1 MSLIYGYGNDCK
13 KKYVKSFT
21 TSITF
26 TNYDY
31 RKFVK
36 VFDRGIVLLNI
47 TTTCGS
53 SCGPPQNKASP
64 PHAGNVFYDFCNL
77 DGSVQVKSID
87 VLRNS
92 SGDKVLDAYTS
103 LNAGSITAK
112 LVSKAKGVKLM
123 NNVKISVTLKYI
135 ELPISINE
143 SNIWL

>member
-1 MSLIYGYGNDCK
+1 MSLIYGYGNDCNEK
-13 KKYVKSFT
+13 SVKSFT

-47 TTTCGS
+47 TTS
-53 SCGPPQNKASP
+53 QNKASP
-64 PHAGNVFYDFCNL
+64 PHAGNVFYSFCNL
-77 DGSVQVKSID
+77 DGSVSVKSID

-92 SGDKVLDAYTS
+92 SGDKVLNAYTS
-103 LNAGSITAK
+103 LDAGSITAK

-123 NNVKISVTLKYI
+123 DNAEISVTLKYI
-135 ELPISINE
+135 ELPISMNE